1 MDTDMINEEIT
12 KEEII
17 ALVTEQFELTE
28 KQAQDFISEN
38 IDVIT
43 DELWEVFLNSVE
55 YYVNDYK
62 SENNL

>member
-1 MDTDMINEEIT
+1 MDTDMINEEIM

>member
-1 MDTDMINEEIT
+1 MDTDMINEEIM

-38 IDVIT
+38 IDIIT

>member
-1 MDTDMINEEIT
+1 MINETIMR
-12 KEEII
+12 EEILSI
-17 ALVTEQFELTE
+17 VTEQFELTE
-28 KQAQDFISEN
+28 KQAHTFIDEN

-43 DELWEVFLNSVE
+43 GELWDVFLNSVE

>member
-1 MDTDMINEEIT
+1 MDTDMINEKIM

>member
-1 MDTDMINEEIT
+1 MDTDMINEEIM

-17 ALVTEQFELTE
+17 VLVTEQFELTE
-28 KQAQDFISEN
+28 KQAHDFISEN

>member
-1 MDTDMINEEIT
+1 MDTDMINEEIM

-28 KQAQDFISEN
+28 KQAHDFISGN

-43 DELWEVFLNSVE
+43 GELREVFLNVVE
-55 YYVNDYK
+55 CYVNDYK
-62 SENNL
+62 SESNL

>member
-1 MDTDMINEEIT
+1 MDTDMINEAIMRD
-12 KEEII
+12 EII
-17 ALVTEQFELTE
+17 TLVTEQFELTE
-28 KQAQDFISEN
+28 KQAQTFIDEN
-38 IDVIT
+38 MDVIT

>member
-1 MDTDMINEEIT
+1 MDTDMINETIMR
-12 KEEII
+12 EEILSI
-17 ALVTEQFELTE
+17 VTEQFELTE
-28 KQAQDFISEN
+28 KQAHTFIDEN

-43 DELWEVFLNSVE
+43 GELWDVFLNSVE